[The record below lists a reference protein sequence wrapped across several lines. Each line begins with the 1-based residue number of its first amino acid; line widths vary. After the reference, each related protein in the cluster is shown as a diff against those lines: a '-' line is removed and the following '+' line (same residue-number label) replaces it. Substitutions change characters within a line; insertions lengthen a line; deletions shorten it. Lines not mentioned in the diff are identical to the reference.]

1 MSLLGPQLEAF
12 LAIVK
17 DQTVNGAAKTLGLTQ
32 TGVTQ
37 RIRALEGL
45 LATTLFQRSRRGMLL
60 TAEGEALLRYCQ
72 AARDLEGQAL
82 SRIQGAAYTSE
93 IRITI
98 TGPTSILRSRVIP
111 QCVSVLKKAPGLLVT
126 FDINDVENR
135 ADSLRRGTA
144 QLAILPRDQVAREMD
159 SKVLKPERYILVAP
173 KAWRK
178 RPLADIIAKE
188 RIIDFDSSDQ
198 MTLSYLTKFRLASI
212 SRPER
217 HFVNNTESLVE
228 LFMAG
233 VGYGVLTAE
242 FAKPHLAGGCL
253 VALNSEAVYENRL
266 ALAWYPRPEMP
277 KYFAEL
283 IAAVC

>member
-1 MSLLGPQLEAF
+1 MSLLSAPLIAF
-12 LAIVK
+12 MAIVK
-17 DQTVNGAAKTLGLTQ
+17 EQTVHSAAKTLGLTQ

-37 RIRALEGL
+37 RIRALEATL
-45 LATTLFQRSRRGMLL
+45 STTLFVRSRRGMML
-60 TAEGEALLRYCQ
+60 TSEGQALLRYCQ
-72 AARDLEGQAL
+72 AASDLEGQAL
-82 SRIQGAAYTSE
+82 SRIQGAAYKSE
-93 IRITI
+93 VRVVI

-111 QCVSVLKKAPGLLVT
+111 QCVPVMKKAPGLLIT
-126 FDINDVENR
+126 FDLTDIEHR
-135 ADSLRRGTA
+135 ADALRRGTA
-144 QLAILPRDQVAREMD
+144 QLAILPHHQISREMD
-159 SKVLKPERYILVAP
+159 SKLLKPERYILVAP

-178 RPLADIIAKE
+178 RPLADVIATE
-188 RIIDFDSSDQ
+188 RIIDFDPSDQ
-198 MTLSYLTKFRLASI
+198 MTLVYLSKFRLAEKA
-212 SRPER
+212 RPER

-253 VALNSEAVYENRL
+253 VALNSGAVYENRL

-283 IAAVC
+283 VAAVC